1 MTIFLRHHAILISF
15 VLRLV
20 RDFHTIIRLSSVGE
34 SEAKVSLISSKE
46 GSPITT
52 VILIFGEICSRRPD
66 SYLEF
71 PG

>member
-1 MTIFLRHHAILISF
+1 MTIFLRRHAILISF

-34 SEAKVSLISSKE
+34 SEFSLISSKE